1 MLSRQA
7 NIEPKAVR
15 RLVSLLRG
23 RRPSFTHQPTLTR
36 SYVGRYYDLHPNV
49 SMPKHRSNAEEMV
62 NEVPPIKV
70 NKKWAVCDGGGGAT
84 GHPAEWIQ
92 LDNRDGATPA
102 VCKYCGLRFVMD
114 KSKKEDDDLK
124 QKLVSRTFP

>member
-1 MLSRQA
+1 MEVW
-7 NIEPKAVR
+7 IFHF
-15 RLVSLLRG
+15 LL
-23 RRPSFTHQPTLTR
+23 
-36 SYVGRYYDLHPNV
+36 LHIFGFLDTADRHM
-49 SMPKHRSNAEEMV
+49 SA
-62 NEVPPIKV
+62 
-70 NKKWAVCDGGGGAT
+70 GGGAT

-114 KSKKEDDDLK
+114 ESKKEDESLT